1 MLLRRFC
8 LCALCLLLFC
18 ILPCHGSELSLRGV
32 FVSTVSN
39 LDFPSSPGLSPEEMK
54 EELDS
59 ILQNTRKAGLNS
71 IFFQVRPCADALYPS
86 SFFPYSRY
94 LTGKQGQAPGED
106 FDPLA
111 YLTEKAH
118 AQGIEVHAWIN
129 PYRVTQGVQGAT
141 KEACL
146 DTLAENHPARK
157 DPSLVIFHNGELYFD
172 PALPQVRQLVADGV
186 REILENYPVDGIHL
200 DDYFYPGTDFGDS
213 ASYAQYG
220 QGASLDDFRRSNVTE
235 LISLLHDTIEET
247 NPQAQL
253 GVSPFGI
260 WANASQLEGGSDTAG
275 TQSYFAHYA
284 DTRLWVQEGLL
295 DYISPQLYW
304 YRGQEG
310 SDFTTLLQWW
320 ENTVSGTDCRLA
332 PALAAYK
339 AMGGDSAAPWQGYD
353 EILGQIDLLQSG
365 ESQGLILFRLG
376 SLSPMTAALGEVL
389 AEPQAV
395 SDKDSPDEEPEAESP
410 LKLSQPKDLTRTDLS
425 SYYFYG
431 ISDPSQPLTINGQPV
446 LSRGADGSFGVLLSL
461 EPGFNTF
468 TLENGPHTLTCRLL
482 RGLAASCWEEAAP
495 LGDTYVS
502 PGQQALLSLTA
513 RPGAAVTALFLGE
526 SLPLSWK
533 GDAYQASIP
542 LPQGNADQV
551 TRYGSPLYVIRRGNF
566 VTAALAPGG
575 FYQRGTQLSLSFQ
588 VQTDLCDIYQSPD
601 SSKGS
606 TGTLR
611 EGMTGP
617 VSAISQGYAQVP
629 GLGYLSLKDI
639 SLSTEEENREITAA
653 SVSPGEEET
662 LVSFQ
667 SGSPLAA
674 CCTWEDG
681 MLKVRFP
688 GVSQGASL
696 SGEQVAQ
703 SLCQV
708 EDGCLV
714 YSFTLK
720 DISPWGFYFE
730 KTDQGALL
738 HVGKKPA
745 PQEGL
750 SGVHILLDAGH
761 GGSQEGAAGCDPLC
775 LEKDMNLALCQ
786 AVGEKLQEMGATVSY
801 TREEDKTLNPR
812 QRFKQSFQEMPDL
825 FLSFHHGSGEPDED
839 LSFAGG
845 FSAFCQGELFHSLA
859 QSICQR
865 VESTGRA
872 ANPAQRGSLL
882 YVCRQTHCPAVL
894 MENGCLTNPQEFG
907 AITDPQN
914 IDQTAQAI
922 AQAVASSFASSS
934 D

>member
-1 MLLRRFC
+1 MLLRRFFF
-8 LCALCLLLFC
+8 CALCLLLFC
-18 ILPCHGSELSLRGV
+18 GLPCHGSELSLRGV

-54 EELDS
+54 GELDT
-59 ILQNTRKAGLNS
+59 ILQNAQKAGLNS
-71 IFFQVRPCADALYPS
+71 IFFQVRPCADALYRS
-86 SFFPYSRY
+86 SIFPCSRY
-94 LTGKQGQAPGED
+94 LTGKQGQAPADG

-111 YLTEKAH
+111 YLTEQAH
-118 AQGIEVHAWIN
+118 EYGMEVHAWIN

-157 DPSLVIFHNGELYFD
+157 DPSLVIFYNGELYFD

-186 REILENYPVDGIHL
+186 QEILENYTVDGIHL

-220 QGASLDDFRRSNVTE
+220 QGASLDDFRRSNVTQM
-235 LISLLHDTIEET
+235 ISLLHDTIEQT
-247 NPQAQL
+247 NPQAQF

-310 SDFTTLLQWW
+310 SDFTALLQWW
-320 ENTVSGTDCRLA
+320 ENTVSGTQCQLV

-339 AMGGDSAAPWQGYD
+339 AMGGDSAAPWQGYE
-353 EILGQIDLLQSG
+353 EILGQIDLLQNG
-365 ESQGLILFRLG
+365 KSQGLILFRMG

-389 AEPQAV
+389 TEPAPV
-395 SDKDSPDEEPEAESP
+395 SDEEPSEDEPEGESP
-410 LKLSQPKDLTRTDLS
+410 LKLSQPKDLTRTDCS
-425 SYYFYG
+425 SYYFCG

-446 LSRGADGSFGVLLSL
+446 LSRGKDGSFGVLLSL

-502 PGQQALLSLTA
+502 PGQQALLRLTA
-513 RPGAAVTALFLGE
+513 RPGAAVTALFLGK
-526 SLPLSWK
+526 SHPLSWQ
-533 GDAYQASIP
+533 GEDYQASIS
-542 LPQGNADQV
+542 LPQGKEDQV

-566 VTAALAPGG
+566 VTATLAPGG
-575 FYQRGTQLSLSFQ
+575 FYQTGKQLSLSFQ

-601 SSKGS
+601 SSQGS

-653 SVSPGEEET
+653 SVSSEKEET
-662 LVSFQ
+662 LVFFQ
-667 SGSPLAA
+667 SDGPLAA

-688 GVSQGASL
+688 GVSRGASL

-730 KTDQGALL
+730 KTDQGATL
-738 HVGKKPA
+738 HVRKKPT
-745 PQEGL
+745 PEEGL

-761 GGSQEGAAGCDPLC
+761 GGNQEGAIGCDPSC
-775 LEKDMNLALCQ
+775 AEKDLNLALCQ
-786 AVGEKLQEMGATVSY
+786 AVGEKLEEMGATVSY
-801 TREEDKTLNPR
+801 TREKDETLSPR
-812 QRFKQSFQEMPDL
+812 QRFEQSFQEMPDL
-825 FLSFHHGSGEPDED
+825 FLSFHYGSGGPDED
-839 LSFAGG
+839 LSATGG
-845 FSAFCQGELFHSLA
+845 FSAYCQGELSQSLA
-859 QSICQR
+859 QSICQS

-872 ANPAQRGSLL
+872 ANPAQSGSLL
-882 YVCRQTHCPAVL
+882 YVCRQTHCPAIL
-894 MENGCLTNPQEFG
+894 LENGCLTNPQEFG
-907 AITDPQN
+907 TITDPQN

-922 AQAVASSFASSS
+922 AQAVAASFASSS